1 MKIPSLFI
9 GESVMVNDPMVRG
22 AKKAERSDVF
32 ERRGRAFR
40 RAVARIGVAKQ
51 AIKRALA
58 V

>member
-1 MKIPSLFI
+1 
-9 GESVMVNDPMVRG
+9 MVNDPMVRG

-32 ERRGRAFR
+32 ERRRRAFR